1 MQKIL
6 LLDAHVLSKEVST
19 SHKILDLIEEQYQK
33 EPNNQITRIDLNETV
48 LSKVFM
54 TSQNMSTYWQDV
66 ESDKWIELVKN
77 TDILVISNPMI
88 NFSAPVIVKNFID
101 SISVANKTFSYKYSN
116 KGDAIGLLTNLKKVI
131 IVSTQ
136 GAPEG
141 WYPWGTH
148 ALWLEGTFKFLGAQE
163 VQHIKWYGTKVKP
176 TSEIKLEELQ
186 NHIDNQIKT
195 AIK

>member
-116 KGDAIGLLTNLKKVI
+116 KGGAIGLLTNLKKVI

-148 ALWLEGTFKFLGAQE
+148 ASWLEGTFKFLGAQE

>member
-6 LLDAHVLSKEVST
+6 LLDAHVVSKENSI
-19 SHKILDLIEEQYQK
+19 SHKILDLVQEEYQK
-33 EPNNQITRIDLNETV
+33 DSNNEITRIDLNETI

-54 TSQNMSTYWQDV
+54 TSDNMSTYWQDV

-77 TDILVISNPMI
+77 TDVLVISNPMI

-131 IVSTQ
+131 VVSTQ

-141 WYPWGTH
+141 WYPWGAH
-148 ALWLEGTFKFLGAQE
+148 ASWLEGTFKFLGAQE
-163 VQHIKWYGTKVKP
+163 VKHIKWYGTKVKP
-176 TSEIKLEELQ
+176 TADIKPDQLKEHVTDKIL
-186 NHIDNQIKT
+186 DVL
-195 AIK
+195 

>member
-6 LLDAHVLSKEVST
+6 LLDAHVLSKEISI
-19 SHKILDLIEEQYQK
+19 SHKILDLVQEKYQK
-33 EPNNQITRIDLNETV
+33 DSNNQITRIDLNDTV

-66 ESDKWIELVKN
+66 GSDKWIELVKN

-148 ALWLEGTFKFLGAQE
+148 AAWLEGTFKFLGAQE

-176 TSEIKLEELQ
+176 TSEIKLDQLQDYLEE
-186 NHIDNQIKT
+186 QIKT

>member
-148 ALWLEGTFKFLGAQE
+148 ASWLEGTFKFLGAQE

>member
-6 LLDAHVLSKEVST
+6 FIDGHVIPSKNSV
-19 SHKILDLIEEQYQK
+19 SHKILDLLEAKYQEDETNIIE
-33 EPNNQITRIDLNETV
+33 RIDLNDTK
-48 LSKVFM
+48 LAATFM
-54 TSQNMSTYWQDV
+54 SSNNFSTYWNDV
-66 ESDKWIELVKN
+66 DSDQWIEKVKN
-77 TDILVISNPMI
+77 TDVLVISNPMI
-88 NFSAPVIVKNFID
+88 NFSSSVLVKNFID
-101 SISVANKTFSYKYSN
+101 AIAVANKTFSYKYSS

-141 WYPWGTH
+141 WYSWGDH
-148 ALWLEGTFKFLGAQE
+148 AKWLEGTFKFLGAQE

-176 TSEIKLEELQ
+176 TSEIKLEELE
-186 NHIDNQIKT
+186 NYIDNQINT